1 MERPAHN
8 RGLYTP
14 TMSERKPR
22 LLLVEDD
29 PQLCGMLHELF
40 FAEGYEVL
48 VARDGQK
55 GLHLALT
62 DDFDVL
68 ILDRGL
74 PVIDGLDLLGRLRRG
89 GIDTPAL
96 VLSALGNPADRVAGL
111 DAGAEDYLAKP
122 FDLDELLARLRA
134 LRRRH
139 VEGASTLRVPGGSF
153 ELASRSVT
161 LTDGSV
167 VVLSDRESALLEE
180 LARWPGR
187 VFGRDEILEYVF
199 PNAEEVGVVDTY
211 VHYLRRKL
219 GRGGVRT
226 VRGVGYQIGALP

>member
-1 MERPAHN
+1 
-8 RGLYTP
+8 
-14 TMSERKPR
+14 MSEMIPR

-29 PQLCGMLHELF
+29 PQLCEMLRGLF
-40 FAEGYEVL
+40 RSEGYEVL
-48 VARDGQK
+48 VAGEGQR

-62 DDFDVL
+62 EDLDVM

-74 PVIDGLDLLGRLRRG
+74 PVIDGLDLLGRVRRSG
-89 GIDTPAL
+89 VATPAL

-122 FDLDELLARLRA
+122 FDVDELLARIRA

-139 VEGASTLRVPGGSF
+139 GATAPTLRIPGGAF
-153 ELASRSVT
+153 ELASRRVT
-161 LTDGSV
+161 FTEGAV
-167 VVLSDRESALLEE
+167 VVLSDREGALLEE
-180 LARWPGR
+180 LARWPAR

-199 PNAEEVGVVDTY
+199 PNAEEIGVVDTY

-219 GRGGVRT
+219 GRDSVRT
-226 VRGVGYQIGALP
+226 IRGIGYQLGAVS

>member
-1 MERPAHN
+1 MDRVAHN
-8 RGLYTP
+8 RDIYTP
-14 TMSERKPR
+14 TMSERNPR

-29 PQLCGMLHELF
+29 PQLCGMLQELF
-40 FAEGYEVL
+40 LEEGYEAL

-62 DDFDVL
+62 EDFDVV

-89 GIDTPAL
+89 GVDTPAL

-122 FDLDELLARLRA
+122 FDVDELLARLRA

-139 VEGASTLRVPGGSF
+139 GATASILRIPGGSF

-161 LTDGSV
+161 LIDGSV
-167 VVLSDRESALLEE
+167 VVLSDREGALLEQ
-180 LARWPGR
+180 LARWPVR

-219 GRGGVRT
+219 GRGSVRT
-226 VRGVGYQIGALP
+226 IRGVGYQIGTLP